1 MTYTIAEDLGQS
13 LITVTVSG
21 FWDVSIATRYAE
33 DLAAA
38 IVRMRKRHADFLLL
52 VDMREAGTLPQD
64 AAQVI
69 EHAITNQRA
78 NGIRRSANIVSSTL
92 AEIQIKRLSQRDE
105 KYRYFTDATEA
116 RAWLLGD

>member
-1 MTYTIAEDLGQS
+1 MYEIAEDMGQG
-13 LITVTVSG
+13 LIAVKVSG
-21 FWDVSIATRYAE
+21 FWNVATATRYAE

-38 IVRMRKRHADFLLL
+38 IVRMRKRHAEFLLL

-69 EHAITNQRA
+69 EAAIANQLA
-78 NGIRRSANIVSSTL
+78 NGIKRSANVVSSTL

-105 KYRYFTDATEA
+105 KYRYFADIDEA
-116 RAWLLGD
+116 KAWLLGE